1 MSSIGLQVTR
11 SGLSVLSGVSPELAG
26 KSAFWLFC
34 RTPSRKPRNEKA
46 RALLAAAGRR
56 MAAAERTD
64 LSVPGGIIAA
74 FRLAA
79 ATHGE
84 DRAADARP
92 VLVVHG
98 WASRSEHM
106 MAVIEGIRQTGRD
119 VVAIDLPGHGR
130 SSGRKLN
137 IRLGVTAIDA
147 AWQRYGPFSAM
158 VGHSF
163 GGVVVLN
170 AAQGSIEGIP
180 ANRPERMAL
189 ISSPASVPGLFARVA
204 GWLGISGRARRAF
217 EDEVIRLTGRPL
229 CRFDGVSQLA
239 EVGVPTLIVHARDDK
254 EVDCEAAETYAAA
267 GGHVRLHWADGF
279 GHRRIIGAAPVVA
292 EVGAFVAEAA

>member
-1 MSSIGLQVTR
+1 MSSIALQVTR
-11 SGLSVLSGVSPELAG
+11 TGLSVLSGVSPELAG

-34 RTPSRKPRNEKA
+34 RTPPRKPRNDKA

-56 MAAAERTD
+56 MAEAERTD
-64 LSVPGGIIAA
+64 LAVPGGTIAA
-74 FRLAA
+74 YRFAA
-79 ATHGE
+79 S
-84 DRAADARP
+84 ADEAVPSANRGP

-106 MAVIEGIRQTGRD
+106 MAVIESIRQSGRD

-147 AWQRYGPFSAM
+147 AWRRYGPFSAM

-170 AAQGSIEGIP
+170 AAQGSIDGVP

-189 ISSPASVPGLFARVA
+189 IAAPASVPGLFATVA

-239 EVGVPTLIVHARDDK
+239 EVGVPTLIMHARDDK
-254 EVDCEAAETYAAA
+254 EVDSEAAETYAAA
-267 GGHVRLHWADGF
+267 GDHVWLQWADGF

-292 EVGAFVAEAA
+292 EVSAFVGAGT

>member
-1 MSSIGLQVTR
+1 MSSIALQVTR
-11 SGLSVLSGVSPELAG
+11 TGLSILNGLSPELAG

-34 RTPSRKPRNEKA
+34 RTPSRKPRGEKA
-46 RALLAAAGRR
+46 RILLATAGRR
-56 MAAAERTD
+56 MAEAEHTD
-64 LSVPGGIIAA
+64 LAVPGGTIAA
-74 FRLAA
+74 YRFAA
-79 ATHGE
+79 SPDDAEPAT
-84 DRAADARP
+84 DTRP

-106 MAVIEGIRQTGRD
+106 MAVIDGLRQSGRD

-147 AWQRYGPFSAM
+147 AWRHFGPFSAM

-170 AAQGSIEGIP
+170 AAQGSIRGIP
-180 ANRPERMAL
+180 ANRPDRMAL
-189 ISSPASVPGLFARVA
+189 VSSPASIPGLFARVA
-204 GWLGISGRARRAF
+204 EWLGIAGAARHAF
-217 EDEVIRLTGRPL
+217 EGEVVRLTGQPL

-239 EVGVPTLIVHARDDK
+239 EVGVPTLIVHAHDDK
-254 EVDCEAAETYAAA
+254 EVDSDAAETYAAA
-267 GGHVRLHWADGF
+267 GDHVRLQWADGF
-279 GHRRIIGAAPVVA
+279 GHRRIIGATPVVA
-292 EVGAFVAEAA
+292 EISAFVGAAP

>member
-1 MSSIGLQVTR
+1 MSSIALQVTR
-11 SGLSVLSGVSPELAG
+11 TGLSVLSGLSPELAG
-26 KSAFWLFC
+26 RSAFWLFC
-34 RTPSRKPRNEKA
+34 RTPPRKPRSQKA
-46 RALLAAAGRR
+46 RALLATAGRR
-56 MAAAERTD
+56 LAEAERTD
-64 LSVPGGIIAA
+64 LDVPGGTIAA
-74 FRLAA
+74 YRFAA
-79 ATHGE
+79 AADGPE
-84 DRAADARP
+84 RPADAGP

-106 MAVIEGIRQTGRD
+106 MAVIESIRQGGRD

-137 IRLGVTAIDA
+137 IRLGVTAIAA
-147 AWQRYGPFSAM
+147 AWRHYGPFSAM

-170 AAQGSIEGIP
+170 AAQGSIQGIP

-189 ISSPASVPGLFARVA
+189 IASPASIPGLFATVA
-204 GWLGISGRARRAF
+204 GWLGISGPARRAF
-217 EDEVIRLTGRPL
+217 EDEVKRITGRPL

-254 EVDCEAAETYAAA
+254 EVDSEAAETYAAA
-267 GGHVRLHWADGF
+267 GDHVRLHWADGF

-292 EVGAFVAEAA
+292 EVCGFVAAAA